1 MAECLRR
8 PRRRLES
15 ACVLS
20 VASAAA
26 VFTTALREFYHLQSE
41 EPPHPDAAHA
51 IAKQR
56 SKAT

>member
-20 VASAAA
+20 AASAAA

-41 EPPHPDAAHA
+41 EPRPDAAHA